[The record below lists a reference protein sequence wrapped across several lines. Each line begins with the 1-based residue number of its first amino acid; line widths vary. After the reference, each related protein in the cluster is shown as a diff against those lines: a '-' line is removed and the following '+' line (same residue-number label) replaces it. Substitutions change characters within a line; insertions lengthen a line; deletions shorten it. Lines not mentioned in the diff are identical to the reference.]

1 MKENTPTVDA
11 DVSNKQLFF
20 FVLAAIFAVT
30 FAKFSIHTC
39 FGNLPLQIFKS

>member
-20 FVLAAIFAVT
+20 FCLSSHF
-30 FAKFSIHTC
+30 C
-39 FGNLPLQIFKS
+39 GYLC